1 MTGLPAFDRLAEGLK
16 EFLARHGSALLSGTV
31 FALLWPVLIYGA
43 SGMADPGGGDSQAQF
58 LAFAFLFFG
67 YFIGLFALGF
77 YYARPA
83 EGTGYG
89 RAFLSGLVPGVPA
102 ILTGIA
108 VQVYT
113 FLTWDPYSSPGSPE
127 TGDFLLTFPMLFI
140 FAPPIVGGL
149 GGMLRKYIPRKE

>member
-1 MTGLPAFDRLAEGLK
+1 MTEFPSFDRLAEALK
-16 EFLARHGSALLSGTV
+16 EFLARHGSALLSGSI

-43 SGMADPGGGDSQAQF
+43 SRMAAPGEGDSAAQF

-67 YFIGLFALGF
+67 YFIVLFALGF

-83 EGTGYG
+83 EEAGYG
-89 RAFLSGLVPGVPA
+89 RAFLAGLAPVVPA
-102 ILTGIA
+102 ILMGIA

-113 FLTWDPYSSPGSPE
+113 FVTWDPYSGPGTPG
-127 TGDFLLTFPMLFI
+127 TGDFPLIFPMLFI

-149 GGMLRKYIPRKE
+149 GGMLRKFIPRKE